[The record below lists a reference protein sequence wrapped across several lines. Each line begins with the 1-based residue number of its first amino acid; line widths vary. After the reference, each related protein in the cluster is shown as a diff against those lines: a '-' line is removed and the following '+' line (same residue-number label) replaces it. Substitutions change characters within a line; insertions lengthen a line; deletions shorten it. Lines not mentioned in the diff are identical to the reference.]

1 MPIPIGLLDAEPAIV
16 RPPRG
21 EDRRRGVELR
31 VAIDRE

>member
-1 MPIPIGLLDAEPAIV
+1 MSIPIGLLDAEPAIA

-21 EDRRRGVELR
+21 EDRSRGVQSR